1 MTIADVNFDLSHVF
15 ATSEDCV
22 HSYVSYFQS
31 LESTK
36 IIISNSVKMHK
47 LASFLSKK
55 SQQFQL
61 PKHCFKWRQKALF
74 SVLYVKCVLAVS

>member
-1 MTIADVNFDLSHVF
+1 MKKHNFQHIAVTVTLSNIVSSHLTISIYNEYQWLQSKQLEKMTIADNNFELLYIF

-36 IIISNSVKMHK
+36 IFC
-47 LASFLSKK
+47 LG
-55 SQQFQL
+55 
-61 PKHCFKWRQKALF
+61 
-74 SVLYVKCVLAVS
+74 